1 MFHSRTTLTKKKYLC
16 HPLYTFRSI
25 KHLVYLPLWII
36 ASESFVF
43 ENVTDQSWPPHHDWI
58 VRTILIEN
66 AFWLAKMASSSGTNI
81 TARRGKL
88 VRAIDW
94 RLVKQKSIVQTYWT
108 SSYFVIMRKM
118 NKSNS
123 HKRLPLKH
131 EKFIGQIATSVNWK
145 QEIGSIRAAAKSF
158 KHFRYPKRRLRQ
170 ISIYR
175 KAPEKLSWLFTD
187 SICGRDSQLE

>member
-1 MFHSRTTLTKKKYLC
+1 
-16 HPLYTFRSI
+16 
-25 KHLVYLPLWII
+25 
-36 ASESFVF
+36 
-43 ENVTDQSWPPHHDWI
+43 
-58 VRTILIEN
+58 
-66 AFWLAKMASSSGTNI
+66 
-81 TARRGKL
+81 
-88 VRAIDW
+88 
-94 RLVKQKSIVQTYWT
+94 
-108 SSYFVIMRKM
+108 MRKI

-131 EKFIGQIATSVNWK
+131 EKFIGQIAISVNWK